1 MPIDAYYDSSV
12 DDFLRDDSTQILGTL
27 AAHHHHALEEL
38 QRWAWLE
45 QIEIL
50 RRCFLEWRDG
60 HIFFE
65 VRIPRIGKRV
75 DCVLIMRGMVFVLEF
90 KTGSATDSSGAS
102 VQVYDYALDLKNF
115 HEGSHCLPIIPVVIL
130 PAIPGGTAT
139 PVVFAPDGV
148 AAPIIVNEQGLV
160 SVVQSVCTASEFPE
174 IDVEKWVSAGYKPTP
189 TIIEA
194 ASVLYATHQ
203 VRDISRC
210 DADATNLTDT
220 TECVVAIA
228 EQCRRLS
235 KKAIVFITGV
245 PGSGKTL
252 AGLNL
257 ATRLAANDADEYAV
271 FLSGNGPLVHVL
283 REALARDSAKR
294 EGISKTTAGRR
305 VRSFIQNVHHF
316 RDHYLKSTDA
326 PLEQVVIFDEAQRA
340 WSQHQTSLFMQR
352 KRGHVGFNMSE
363 PEFLISV
370 MNRRKDWCTIIC
382 LIGEGQEINTG
393 EAGITEWFTALNRNF
408 SDWEIHFSPRLVDQ
422 NAALRGELS
431 VSSIQSRTKL
441 DARLHLASSIRSFRA
456 ESLSHVIDRTIG
468 GDPSAAQEAYHKIRS
483 VYPIKITRDLNAA
496 KRWLREQARG
506 SERTGLIAS
515 SGAMRLRPEGVFIEV
530 DPDPAKWFLNEPG
543 DVRSSSYLEEA
554 ATEFTV
560 QGLEL
565 DWAGVCWDGDYHR
578 SGNNWQYQAF
588 RGTRWQQVVNPA
600 RQNYLRNAYRVI
612 LTRARQGMVLFVPAG
627 SSSDPTRMPC
637 LYDDTVAYLQQCGFE
652 TLEN

>member
-1 MPIDAYYDSSV
+1 MPIDAYYQSSASR
-12 DDFLRDDSTQILGTL
+12 FLREDSNQILGTL

-50 RRCFLEWRDG
+50 RHCFSEWQEG
-60 HIFFE
+60 YIFFE
-65 VRIPRIGKRV
+65 VHIPRMGKRA
-75 DCVLIMRGMVFVLEF
+75 DCVLLMRGIVFVLEF
-90 KTGSATDSSGAS
+90 KTGSTTDSSGAS
-102 VQVYDYALDLKNF
+102 LQVHDYALDLKNF

-130 PAIPGGTAT
+130 PAFSGSTT
-139 PVVFAPDGV
+139 HPVVFAPDGV
-148 AAPIIVNEQGLV
+148 ATPIIVNEQGLV
-160 SVVQSVCTASEFPE
+160 SVVQSACTASEFPE

-203 VRDISRC
+203 VRDISRY

-257 ATRLAANDADEYAV
+257 ATRLAANDADEHAV
-271 FLSGNGPLVHVL
+271 FLSGNGPLVDVL
-283 REALARDSAKR
+283 REALARDSSKR
-294 EGISKTTAGRR
+294 EGISKATAARR

-316 RDHYLKSTDA
+316 RDDYLQSSDA
-326 PLEQVVIFDEAQRA
+326 PLEKVVIFDEAQRA
-340 WSQHQTSLFMQR
+340 WSQHQTGLFMQR
-352 KRGHVGFNMSE
+352 KRGRPGFNMSE
-363 PEFLISV
+363 PEFLLSV
-370 MNRRKDWCTIIC
+370 MNRREDWCTVVC

-393 EAGITEWFTALNRNF
+393 EAGITEWLLALTRNF
-408 SDWEIHFSPRLVDQ
+408 TDWQIHFSPRLVDQ
-422 NAALRGELS
+422 NEAIRDDLNF
-431 VSSIQSRTKL
+431 SSIQAKAKL

-456 ESLSHVIDRTIG
+456 ESLSHLIDRVIAN
-468 GDPSAAQEAYHKIRS
+468 DPLAARAAYQKIRS
-483 VYPIKITRDLNAA
+483 VYPIKLTRNLETAR
-496 KRWLREQARG
+496 RWLREQARG
-506 SERTGLIAS
+506 SERTGLVAS

-530 DPDPAKWFLNEPG
+530 DTDPAKWFLNDHQ
-543 DVRSSSYLEEA
+543 DVRSSLYLEEV

-565 DWAGVCWDGDYHR
+565 DWTGVCWDGDYHHN
-578 SGNNWQYQAF
+578 GADWQYQAF
-588 RGTRWQQVVNPA
+588 RGTRWQRVANPV
-600 RQNYLRNAYRVI
+600 RQNYLRNAYRVN
-612 LTRARQGMVLFVPAG
+612 LTRARQGMVLFVPLG
-627 SSSDPTRMPC
+627 SATDPTRTSS
-637 LYDDTVAYLQQCGFE
+637 LYDGTFQYLMQCGFE
-652 TLEN
+652 AIES